1 MAIKISTGISL
12 DKDPV
17 RAAHIAVK
25 EAMLGLRAEKI
36 DLALVFSSI
45 EFARP
50 DVIKLISDVSGAAA
64 LAGASSLA
72 VITDK
77 GIFRH
82 AIAVTLLSLPENIY
96 FSAACARELTPSTI
110 AGAANELGGQLL
122 NDFHN
127 ARRDLAL
134 IFSDGLM
141 RDGSLLLNGLQERL
155 GTSFPIVGGSASDD
169 LSFKKTYVYYNK
181 EALNYAACSIL
192 WGGKLSFGFGT
203 KHGWKAI
210 GKPRRVTRASGNT
223 VYEIDGLPAANVYKE
238 YFGCDLN
245 KLQLELRRISILY
258 PIGIY
263 QSKEEE
269 YLLRNIFSV
278 DDDGAIVFAGSV
290 PEKSM
295 IKLMIGTEESCL
307 DATRQ
312 ALAEAR
318 SGMEGRSINLA
329 LIFDSASRHI
339 LLGRKAAKEL
349 EIIKNGLDKDTSV
362 LGLYTYGEQA
372 PLKTF
377 DYYGKAHFHNQSITI
392 LTMGG

>member
-1 MAIKISTGISL
+1 MAIETSTGISS
-12 DKDPV
+12 DKDPI

-25 EAMLGLRAEKI
+25 EAMLGLHGKKI
-36 DLALVFSSI
+36 NLALVFSSI

-50 DVIKLISDVSGAAA
+50 DVLKLIGEISGAAA

-72 VITDK
+72 VITDR

-96 FSAACARELTPSTI
+96 LNVACAKELTPSTI

-122 NDFHN
+122 SDFQN
-127 ARRDLAL
+127 VRRDLAV

-141 RDGSLLLNGLQERL
+141 RDGSLLLSGLQERL

-169 LSFKKTYVYYNK
+169 LSFKKTYVYFNK
-181 EALNYAACSIL
+181 EALNYAACGIL

-210 GKPRRVTRASGNT
+210 GKPRHVTRSVGNT
-223 VYEIDGLPAANVYKE
+223 VYEIDDAPAVNVYKE

-245 KLQLELRRISILY
+245 KLQLELKRISILY

-278 DDDGAIVFAGSV
+278 GEDGAIVFAGSV

-312 ALAEAR
+312 ALEESR
-318 SGMEGRSINLA
+318 KGMEGRGINLA
-329 LIFDSASRHI
+329 LIFDSASRHT
-339 LLGRKAAKEL
+339 LLGRKAVKEL
-349 EIIKNGLDKDTSV
+349 EIIKNGLDKDTRV
-362 LGLYTYGEQA
+362 IGLYTYGEQA

>member
-1 MAIKISTGISL
+1 MAIETSTGISS
-12 DKDPV
+12 DKDPI
-17 RAAHIAVK
+17 RAAHIAVR
-25 EAMLGLRAEKI
+25 EAMLGLHGKKI

-50 DVIKLISDVSGAAA
+50 DVIKLISEVSGAAA

-72 VITDK
+72 VITDN

-96 FSAACARELTPSTI
+96 LNVACAKELTPSTI

-122 NDFHN
+122 SSFQNL
-127 ARRDLAL
+127 RRDLAL

-141 RDGSLLLNGLQERL
+141 RDGSLLLSGLQERL

-169 LSFKKTYVYYNK
+169 LSFKKTYVYFNR
-181 EALNYAACSIL
+181 EALNYAACAVL

-210 GKPRRVTRASGNT
+210 GKPRRVTRAAGNT
-223 VYEIDGLPAANVYKE
+223 VYEIDGLPAVNVYKE

-245 KLQLELRRISILY
+245 KLQIELKRISILY

-278 DDDGAIVFAGSV
+278 DENGAIVFAGSV

-312 ALAEAR
+312 ALEEAR

-329 LIFDSASRHI
+329 LIFDSASRHT
-339 LLGRKAAKEL
+339 LLGRKATKEL
-349 EIIKNGLDKDTSV
+349 EIIKNGLDKDTRII
-362 LGLYTYGEQA
+362 GLYTYGEQA